1 MNAQCNTSSN
11 DLVIQFAKNPI
22 GSNDNNIIADSCN
35 LGMTTLLA
43 PNGGYNF
50 TNKCPAN
57 GEFIETPGPSCDT
70 YIKAHLNASINPKL
84 NIQGSWNIGGIIPWS
99 PKFPN
104 DWVGGSLKPSL
115 KFDST
120 TGYISSCNKS
130 KPVSFTPTLNLQ
142 PSFGGTNLCQNPSG
156 TPIPC
161 TQGQLNFNLS
171 GIAGVDTEV
180 DLPLPNVPGV
190 LDNHQ
195 TGCQRIAYTAPPLY
209 GCISEISP
217 VSNTSNVYN
226 VKDSDGNFNYRTN
239 NPTMIPSLDEG
250 CSSVMSNFCMNP
262 TIALTGQYPQLDNTD
277 FKQWA
282 MPNGVAYTY
291 ATQYGT
297 TDGRDSVIT
306 TSLDAINKKWPITQY
321 TTSSGGWQSNTSA
334 VAAWKGILSAIKKNQ
349 TQAGSYALDGVC
361 SSVTRDAIK
370 NLKDDNLMYQ
380 ACACHLPAD
389 QYSSFLGIIDQG
401 YYHACDPM
409 CSVAALE
416 GKVVGQYS
424 DNNLVTCKQNNCIID
439 NTTINILN
447 SNQGNINFNQVCG
460 SAGTLGSTTCYF
472 KDNSVFEQASTNGDI
487 DIGQNC
493 GGCYVGN
500 IQVDCVSGE
509 PLTWWGKIKSLFT
522 KKNLIILI
530 ILIVVI
536 IALLIV
542 SYKIS
547 SKTSQQSYAVKIQ
560 QISEVKSI

>member
-1 MNAQCNTSSN
+1 MKCNTSSN
-11 DLVIQFAKNPI
+11 DLVIQFANNPI

-50 TNKCPAN
+50 INKCPAN

-70 YIKAHLNASINPKL
+70 YLNANITASINPSL
-84 NIQGSWNIGGIIPWS
+84 NISGCWS
-99 PKFPN
+99 PSITFPKN
-104 DWVGGSLKPSL
+104 CFPYNPLKPDDWVSGSLNPSL
-115 KFDST
+115 KFDSKS
-120 TGYISSCNKS
+120 GYISSCNKS
-130 KPVSFTPTLNLQ
+130 GKAHFSVDVTSPNINFD
-142 PSFGGTNLCQNPSG
+142 GTN
-156 TPIPC
+156 IPPPY
-161 TQGQLNFNLS
+161 TSGQLNFNFNGGSATLKT
-171 GIAGVDTEV
+171 GI

-195 TGCQRIAYTAPPLY
+195 TACQRIAYTAPPLY
-209 GCISEISP
+209 SCINEISP
-217 VSNTSNVYN
+217 VSNTTNVYN
-226 VKDSDGNFNYRTN
+226 VKDSDGNFNYRTSD
-239 NPTMIPSLDEG
+239 PLMIPSLDDG

-277 FKQWA
+277 FKQWVI
-282 MPNGVAYTY
+282 PNGVAYTY

-306 TSLDAINKKWPITQY
+306 TSLDAINKKWPISQY
-321 TTSSGGWQSNTSA
+321 SSWSSDTSA
-334 VAAWKGILSAIKKNQ
+334 VAVWKGMLSAIKKNQ
-349 TQAGSYALDGVC
+349 TQAGSYALDRVC
-361 SSVTRDAIK
+361 SLVTRDSIK
-370 NLKDDNLMYQ
+370 NLPSDNLLYQ

-401 YYHACDPM
+401 YYHACDPV

-424 DNNLVTCKQNNCIID
+424 DGNLVTCKQNNCIID

-460 SAGTLGSTTCYF
+460 SAGTLGSTTCYL
-472 KDNSVFEQASTNGDI
+472 KDFSVFEQASTNGDI
-487 DIGQNC
+487 DIAQNC
-493 GGCYVGN
+493 GNCYIGGVEVN
-500 IQVDCVSGE
+500 CSSGE
-509 PLTWWGKIKSLFT
+509 PLTWWGKIKRLFT

-536 IALLIV
+536 IALLII

-547 SKTSQQSYAVKIQ
+547 SKTSQQSYAVKMQ
-560 QISEVKSI
+560 QISEVKSM